1 MGRIMDSS
9 EHARIVDY
17 LMQYRGRIPGTQD
30 LADKYAI
37 AEKSRLLIQLDKF
50 HQLGKHELDFE
61 WCILLIHHF
70 QYPMPTD
77 L

>member
-37 AEKSRLLIQLDKF
+37 AEKSRLLIQLDN
-50 HQLGKHELDFE
+50 
-61 WCILLIHHF
+61 LIKAIDR
-70 QYPMPTD
+70 YAIID
-77 L
+77 DAGWIR